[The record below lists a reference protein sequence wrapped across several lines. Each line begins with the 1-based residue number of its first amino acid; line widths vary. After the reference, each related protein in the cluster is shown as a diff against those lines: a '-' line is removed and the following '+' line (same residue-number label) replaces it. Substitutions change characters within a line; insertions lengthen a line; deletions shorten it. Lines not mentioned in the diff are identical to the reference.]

1 MELEMSRLR
10 RIVVLCTTLALSGRV
25 FGGTVEW
32 PEFRGPT
39 GQGISLATNVPIR
52 WSAAES
58 VKWKAAIAPGWS
70 SPVVSAGHIY
80 LTAAVQN
87 GNNISLHALCFDESD
102 ARSAWDVEVLQPVAA
117 DTKKIHS
124 KNSLASP
131 TPIVRD
137 GRIFV
142 HFGHMGTAALDL
154 SGKVLWRQTGIK
166 YSPVHG
172 NGGSPALVDDLLIFS
187 CDGASDPF
195 LAALD
200 ANTGAVRWK
209 TPRNSP
215 ARSQFSFCT
224 PLLIEVGG
232 QRELISPAS
241 GFVGAYNPKDGREL
255 WRVRYGEGY
264 SVVPR
269 PVYAHGL
276 LFLSSGFDR
285 PIVYAINPKGAQG
298 DATLNHVAWTN
309 SKGAPT
315 TPSPLVVGNEVYLVS
330 DGGIASCLDS
340 LTGKVHWSER
350 LGGGFS
356 ASPVAA
362 EGRIYFQSES
372 GMGYVVK
379 AAKTYEL
386 LAKNDLGERSLA
398 SPAIL
403 DNCILIRTESHL
415 WRIGK

>member
-102 ARSAWDVEVLQPVAA
+102 ARSVWDVEVLQPVPA

-142 HFGHMGTAALDL
+142 H
-154 SGKVLWRQTGIK
+154 
-166 YSPVHG
+166 
-172 NGGSPALVDDLLIFS
+172 
-187 CDGASDPF
+187 
-195 LAALD
+195 
-200 ANTGAVRWK
+200 
-209 TPRNSP
+209 
-215 ARSQFSFCT
+215 
-224 PLLIEVGG
+224 
-232 QRELISPAS
+232 
-241 GFVGAYNPKDGREL
+241 
-255 WRVRYGEGY
+255 
-264 SVVPR
+264 
-269 PVYAHGL
+269 
-276 LFLSSGFDR
+276 
-285 PIVYAINPKGAQG
+285 
-298 DATLNHVAWTN
+298 
-309 SKGAPT
+309 
-315 TPSPLVVGNEVYLVS
+315 
-330 DGGIASCLDS
+330 
-340 LTGKVHWSER
+340 
-350 LGGGFS
+350 
-356 ASPVAA
+356 
-362 EGRIYFQSES
+362 
-372 GMGYVVK
+372 
-379 AAKTYEL
+379 
-386 LAKNDLGERSLA
+386 
-398 SPAIL
+398 
-403 DNCILIRTESHL
+403 
-415 WRIGK
+415 